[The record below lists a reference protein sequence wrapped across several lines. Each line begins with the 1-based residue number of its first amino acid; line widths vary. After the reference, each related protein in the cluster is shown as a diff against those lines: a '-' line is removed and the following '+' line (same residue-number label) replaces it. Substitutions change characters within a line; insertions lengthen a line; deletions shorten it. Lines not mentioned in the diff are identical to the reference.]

1 VASVLLIIASL
12 NIFIGAFNLLPL
24 LLPLGVIAIFVCF
37 SLLLMAA
44 DIVNPVA

>member
-12 NIFIGAFNLLPL
+12 NIFIGAFNWLP